1 MRHPTQAAK
10 KTATCLQCGHRCRGR
25 YDQKVLRIRD
35 LSVAGWRIYLE
46 FKRWRVHCPRC
57 HGVHVEHL
65 DWLAKNPRYTQRFA
79 RHVGRLCRDM
89 PNQRVA
95 EMERLHH
102 STVKALDTLYMQKQI
117 ELAGQPAPR
126 AIGIDEIAIRKGHNY
141 RVIVSDLER
150 GRPIW
155 VGGQGRKEAD
165 IDLFFQAVGEKK
177 SARIELAA
185 MDMWKAFR
193 NSVRKNAPRAR
204 IIFDKFHIMRH
215 LSKALDEVR
224 RREYKRLTGKDRR
237 YIKGQRYTLLSRREN
252 LNLDG
257 RPALKKLLQA
267 NRRLNTACV
276 LKERFG
282 QLWDYRTERGARA
295 FFERWKDSLKWQ
307 RLEPYRKFAELI
319 EAHWEGIASYCHP
332 DNKVSLGLVEG
343 INNKIRVLQRRA
355 YGYRDEDYLKL
366 KIVAAFLP
374 PLPRN
379 ADINPHKTA

>member
-1 MRHPTQAAK
+1 M
-10 KTATCLQCGHRCRGR
+10 
-25 YDQKVLRIRD
+25 
-35 LSVAGWRIYLE
+35 AGWRIYLE